1 MIKFNFMT
9 VKLFLFFFATLIT
22 FAVDAEILNGN
33 FEMGSLYGWTKTGTA
48 WDDSPETTNYWP
60 GQQVG
65 FGCEGTYFALSRRSP
80 FTAPD
85 AETATGTLR
94 SATFSIPEDHVLSF
108 LICGW
113 SKWPADPSNSY
124 NYVSIKRVSDD
135 TEIERFWAPDGN
147 VMSKITFAPPTN
159 LYNVELY
166 VEVVDNCALTGYAW
180 LGVDDFKVEEADP
193 RNWDF
198 ETGTYTNW
206 TVISGNA
213 FGQPTTQNA
222 GGQITGWQGT
232 YYAGTLYPENAG
244 VNEEATGVLR
254 SVTFI
259 CPTNNAVLFLLNG
272 WSSRGPFG
280 NPGKVYNYVT
290 LNLASDG
297 TELDRVWAP
306 NENVMQNVALESLAA
321 YGKEVYIEVVDD
333 CASNAYAWIGVDY
346 FRLVD
351 TKNFDFEEGYVGWD
365 VSGVAWGSAPVTT
378 NFVPEHFE
386 FNPIHL
392 DYYANSMVGGEIN
405 TGTLKSTT
413 FMYPQDGYV
422 KFLIGGWS
430 SFGGGE
436 GAYNYVA
443 LKKAS
448 DGSEFGRVY
457 APGQNLVVER
467 AITNASAYNQEVYME
482 VVDNCTSGAYAW
494 LSVDYFQIKTFVPEP
509 PAEVTASDGTYS
521 DGVKVTW
528 LPSLEVDKYAVFR
541 GVSDET
547 NLAIDVSG
555 DISAES
561 NEYFDTTGLDNSNYY
576 YWVKAGNSYGWS
588 EFGDYDVG
596 FRSTANP
603 PDKPINQSP
612 ADGSL
617 QNFPVALSASVY
629 NDAGGWP
636 FENSKWQ
643 LSSEATFSLSR
654 EFTGGTTNVV
664 SALSGLVFT
673 GTNYWRVSYQNDR
686 SKWSDWS
693 DSTTFIVERDVNS
706 PYYFYDTFNNVSG
719 SGDANMGYYNA
730 SRQYG
735 TAAPLDYSIVGI
747 TEVGQS
753 AGIPNKLTLNGVAS
767 CSPNYNFIDYTNFV
781 MEFDVVPAASSW
793 TGISFGK
800 ISQNAFPVSV
810 GGIGIVFFGSAASAT
825 GVYQVFSGETT
836 VAGGLVG
843 APNSTNMHVKIAV
856 AAESF
861 DNDTAYITMFI
872 NGKPMPLRQD
882 EFIDPN
888 PTNNHPLYF
897 YAYEKASGFA
907 ANYITLYNN
916 GDVGVIDNFKIKPC
930 SAKMT
935 TRTWESNADLWIG
948 TSNEVEEFTHAV
960 NLNWGTEITVD
971 GLLFEAPGEIN
982 ILQTNDSIPEVNGA
996 DWRVFGADGNIS
1008 AGQFEFDSAPLPS
1021 GTGADIEKYFYYG
1034 WGSSIGI
1041 TLSNLTSSSSNV
1053 FYIYGRPFD
1062 NSKPRAS
1069 YISGSDGGIF
1079 LVDENVPPDKC
1090 QIISYEYLANVDGT
1104 FTLTFTPQPGQDYI
1118 LYGFSS
1124 VETGIPEIGMVFSIL
1139 YSVFGIYIM
1148 RKYIR

>member
-1 MIKFNFMT
+1 MK
-9 VKLFLFFFATLIT
+9 KLQFLSAVIIVTLFFVFTAN
-22 FAVDAEILNGN
+22 AEITNGN

-94 SATFSIPEDHVLSF
+94 SATFSIPEDHALSF

-135 TEIERFWAPDGN
+135 TEIERFWAPDEN

-206 TVISGNA
+206 TVTGAAWSTGPVTTNWASWVFAGNPIH
-213 FGQPTTQNA
+213 GD
-222 GGQITGWQGT
+222 
-232 YYAGTLYPENAG
+232 YYANSMVGGGPQTGTLRT
-244 VNEEATGVLR
+244 ATF
-254 SVTFI
+254 T
-259 CPTNNAVLFLLNG
+259 CPTNYAVSFLIG
-272 WSSRGPFG
+272 GHSTYWAPE
-280 NPGKVYNYVT
+280 KYNYAT

-306 NENVMQNVALESLAA
+306 DNDFVQGALLESAAA

-333 CASNAYAWIGVDY
+333 CASNVYAWLSVDY
-346 FRLVD
+346 FRLID
-351 TKNFDFEEGYVGWD
+351 TGMQNFDFEEGYVGWD

-467 AITNASAYNQEVYME
+467 AITNASAYNQEVYIE

-521 DGVKVTW
+521 DGVKVIW

-603 PDKPINQSP
+603 PDKPVNQSP

-643 LSSEATFSLSR
+643 LSSEATFSSPR
-654 EFTGGTTNVV
+654 EFQGGPTNIVV
-664 SALSGLVFT
+664 ALSGMVFT
-673 GTNYWRVSYQNDR
+673 GTNYWRVSYMSDR
-686 SKWSDWS
+686 NKWSDWS

-706 PYYFYDTFNNVSG
+706 PYYFYDTFNNVPG
-719 SGDANMGYYNA
+719 SGNVNAGYYNA
-730 SRQYG
+730 GRQYG
-735 TAAPLDYSIVGI
+735 TAAPIDYSISGI

-753 AGIPNKLTLNGVAS
+753 AATPNKLTLNGVSS
-767 CSPNYNFIDYTNFV
+767 CSPNYSFTDYTNFV
-781 MEFDVVPAASSW
+781 IEFDVFPANSSW

-800 ISQNAFPVSV
+800 IAQNAFPVSP
-810 GGIGIVFFGSAASAT
+810 GGMGIVFFGAGASAT
-825 GVYQVFSGETT
+825 GVYQVFSGDST

-843 APNSTNMHVKIAV
+843 SPNYTNMHVKIAV
-856 AAESF
+856 AAENF
-861 DNDTAYITMFI
+861 ENDTAYISMYI

-882 EFIDPN
+882 TFVDPN
-888 PTNNHPLYF
+888 PTNNHPIYF
-897 YAYEKASGFA
+897 YVYERTSGFSE
-907 ANYITLYNN
+907 NYITLYNS
-916 GDVGVIDNFKIKPC
+916 GDVGVIDNFKIMP
-930 SAKMT
+930 SGAKMT
-935 TRTWESNADLWIG
+935 TRTWESDADLWIG

-971 GLLFEAPGEIN
+971 GLAFEAPGEIN
-982 ILQTNDSIPEVNGA
+982 VLQTNDSIPEVNGA
-996 DWRVFGADGNIS
+996 DWRLFGADGNIS

-1041 TLSNLTSSSSNV
+1041 TLSNLTSGSSNV

-1090 QIISYEYLANVDGT
+1090 QIISYEYLADSDGT

-1124 VETGIPEIGMVFSIL
+1124 VETGVPEIGMVFSIL

-1148 RKYIR
+1148 RKYVH